1 MKKLAIAALFSFALL
16 QPAFAADVPVSDAS
30 VHELLEVMHAKKMMI
45 DMQSQVAGMM
55 RDSMKQ
61 ALAGQTV
68 TAEQQKIMDET
79 SAELAVLF
87 RQEMRWEEFEPVM
100 IAVYKKSF
108 TQQEMD
114 GMLAFYKSDV
124 GQSIVAKMP
133 LVVQN
138 SMQTMQAH
146 MNAIMPKLQ
155 KIVAE
160 AVEKMLTQNAN
171 G

>member
-1 MKKLAIAALFSFALL
+1 MH
-16 QPAFAADVPVSDAS
+16 DA
-30 VHELLEVMHAKKMMI
+30 
-45 DMQSQVAGMM
+45 
-55 RDSMKQ
+55 MKQ

-68 TAEQQKIMDET
+68 TAEQQKIMDQTAVEM
-79 SAELAVLF
+79 AAVLK
-87 RQEMRWEEFEPVM
+87 QEMRWEEFEPLM

-108 TQQEMD
+108 TQKEMD

-133 LVVQN
+133 QVMQN
-138 SMQTMQAH
+138 SMQLMQSR
-146 MNAIMPKLQ
+146 MGAIMPKLQ